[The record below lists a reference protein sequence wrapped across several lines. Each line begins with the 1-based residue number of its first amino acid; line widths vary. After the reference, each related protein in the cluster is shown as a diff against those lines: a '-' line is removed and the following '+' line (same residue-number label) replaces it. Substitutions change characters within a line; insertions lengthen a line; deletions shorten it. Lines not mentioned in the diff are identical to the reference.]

1 MSTRRIWK
9 IVHIALGTFVEYVC
23 SDACAC
29 GAGRLVPVIS
39 RGALLRATAVVPGH
53 IPQTCY
59 QKHVLMHNI
68 SVSWGGELC
77 SILENCI
84 AGDLVIL
91 SQAIYAGNAVPV
103 CCRLGSTGNR
113 STHIHRHDRSRSVQ
127 RYGLLADRPSSNPAL
142 RFGQFQ
148 QQRTARNDSW
158 GDDLRQEQMT
168 MQGTIGKT
176 AILLLIVMC
185 GAGYVWQQTAL
196 QLAAATS
203 TAAIVSLKG
212 SLSQIAMVCSNMT
225 ALL

>member
-1 MSTRRIWK
+1 MCT
-9 IVHIALGTFVEYVC
+9 IVALAV
-23 SDACAC
+23 
-29 GAGRLVPVIS
+29 VPVIS
-39 RGALLRATAVVPGH
+39 RGASLCATAVVPGH

-68 SVSWGGELC
+68 NDSWGGELC

-84 AGDLVIL
+84 AGDLVLL

-103 CCRLGSTGNR
+103 CCRQGSKVNR
-113 STHIHRHDRSRSVQ
+113 STHIHRHSRSRSVQ
-127 RYGLLADRPSSNPAL
+127 CCGLLADRPSSNPAL

-148 QQRTARNDSW
+148 QRRTARNDSW
-158 GDDLRQEQMT
+158 GDDLGQEQMT

-185 GAGYVWQQTAL
+185 GAGYVWQQTAM

-203 TAAIVSLKG
+203 TAAIISLKG
-212 SLSQIAMVCSNMT
+212 SLSQIAMVCSNRI
-225 ALL
+225 AL